1 VSLTGKEVRT
11 EWQRHARIFNV
22 AHGGKVVFQRRSLQA
37 ILTICVVILSAPR
50 RVRAQQSYAVITQN
64 GVPMKTRDGLTLHS
78 DIYRPR
84 ADGTFPVILMRTPY
98 DKSVG
103 WAAAPAYQI
112 ATHGYVVIVQDV
124 RGRYTSEGEWY
135 PFRHESEDGYDA
147 VEWAAALP
155 TSNGKVGM
163 MGGSYVGATQM
174 LAAIAHPPHL
184 AGICPVVTASNYHD
198 GWTYQG
204 GALEQ
209 WFDQN
214 WMTQLATNTLWR
226 LIAKNTDALLG
237 APVLPLTQY
246 PAFNYSSLPAG
257 ADATAQ
263 LAPYYLDWLA
273 HPDYDSYW
281 KQWSIEEHFSEIRV
295 PALHIGGWYDIFLGG
310 TLRNYMGIK
319 AHGGTDAAR
328 SGQRLLVQIGGHAGF
343 GRRIGDVEFGDEAIR
358 LPSTEV
364 VIDWYD
370 YLFKDVQNEFA
381 TEGSAPH
388 KPVRIFVMG
397 ANTYRE
403 ESDWPPPE
411 AKPTRYFLHSAG
423 SANSLRGDGGL
434 SPTPPKKEAPDKF
447 TYDPANPVPTIGG
460 SLCCDAEHYEPGPR
474 DQRAAENRNDVL
486 VYSTAPLAE
495 DLEVTGPLTLE
506 LWARSSAVD
515 TDFTAKLVDVSPDG
529 FAMDLTD
536 GILRMRYRDSQEK
549 PELMNP
555 EQVYKISVD
564 LWATS
569 NVFKKGHLLR
579 LEVSSSNFPRF
590 DRNLNTGA
598 NQSTSREF
606 VLATNAILHDAE
618 HPSALLV
625 PAIPAARAGDGDAKR
640 SANRE
645 APPSR

>member
-1 VSLTGKEVRT
+1 
-11 EWQRHARIFNV
+11 
-22 AHGGKVVFQRRSLQA
+22 
-37 ILTICVVILSAPR
+37 
-50 RVRAQQSYAVITQN
+50 
-64 GVPMKTRDGLTLHS
+64 MKTRDGVTLYS
-78 DIYRPR
+78 DIYRPK

-98 DKSVG
+98 DKSVS

-135 PFRHESEDGYDA
+135 PFRHESADGYDA

-155 TSNGKVGM
+155 SSNGKVGM

-237 APVLPLTQY
+237 APVLPLTHY
-246 PAFNYSSLPAG
+246 PAFNYASLPAG
-257 ADATAQ
+257 ADATAD

-273 HPDYDSYW
+273 HPDYDAYW
-281 KQWSIEEHFSEIRV
+281 KQWSIEEHFSDIRV
-295 PALHIGGWYDIFLGG
+295 PALHIGGWYDIFLAG

-328 SGQRLLVQIGGHAGF
+328 NGQRLLVQIGGHAGF
-343 GRRIGDVEFGDEAIR
+343 GRRIGDVEFGDEAIKF
-358 LPSTEV
+358 PSTEV
-364 VIDWYD
+364 LVDWYD
-370 YLFKDVQNEFA
+370 YLLKGVQNDLGA
-381 TEGSAPH
+381 AD
-388 KPVRIFVMG
+388 KPVRVFVMG
-397 ANTYRE
+397 ANTYRQ

-411 AKPTRYFLHSAG
+411 AKPTRYFLHSGG

-434 SPTPPKKEAPDKF
+434 SLTPQKSETPDKF

-486 VYSTAPLAE
+486 VYSTKPLAE
-495 DLEVTGPLTLE
+495 DMEVTGPVTLE
-506 LWARSSAVD
+506 LWARSSRVD
-515 TDFTAKLVDVSPDG
+515 TDFTAKLVDVSPVG
-529 FAMDLTD
+529 FAMNLTD
-536 GILRMRYRDSQEK
+536 GILRMRYRDSEEK

-555 EQVYKISVD
+555 DEVYKISVD

-569 NVFKKGHLLR
+569 NVFKKGHIMR
-579 LEVSSSNFPRF
+579 LEVSSSNSPRF

-598 NQSTSREF
+598 DQATSREF
-606 VLATNAILHDAE
+606 VSAINTILHDAE

-625 PAIPAARAGDGDAKR
+625 PVIPAGARAPVAGT
-640 SANRE
+640 N
-645 APPSR
+645 